1 MLEQKL
7 KLRNDNF
14 SIPGVSLRH
23 LKSALYV
30 AECKNVTR
38 AANKLNR
45 SQTTIT
51 KAICELESTLGTRL
65 FDRAATGMMPTVY
78 GDALARRVRLV
89 VDEFDKAGKSYQD
102 FKPGGRHYHSIPVF
116 SLDISYKRLAAFV
129 ALYEKR
135 NVTVAAQTLGISKTA
150 VYNSMRYLEDL
161 LELPLFQSELNGV
174 TPTDLA
180 TILVRHTKLAF
191 SQIHHAI
198 DDIANLDGVTQGR
211 VVIGT
216 LPYTRTYLTP
226 VAINRLLQNYPQI
239 DVVTR
244 EGPYDILESSLRS
257 GDVDLIVGAIRNVE
271 NRTDLVTEKLFEDRL
286 SVIARKDHPL
296 AGRSRINFKDMQ
308 DAQWVLPAMGCSSRK
323 LFDEALSR
331 HEMFVPEHVVE
342 ASSLSMVRG
351 LLMDSDRVALLSKH
365 QIYYDMQFGI
375 LDVLPVVLEDT
386 YRSIGVTLRAHTQ
399 PSPAAEL
406 FLGCIRE
413 VSGEIHSSI

>member
-1 MLEQKL
+1 MS
-7 KLRNDNF
+7 NDNLR
-14 SIPGVSLRH
+14 IPGVSLRH

-30 AECKNVTR
+30 AEYKNVTR

-51 KAICELESTLGTRL
+51 KAICELEATLGARL

-78 GDALARRVRLV
+78 GAALARRVRLV
-89 VDEFDKAGKSYQD
+89 VDEFDKAGKSYQE
-102 FKPGGRHYHSIPVF
+102 FKPDGRHYHSIPVF

-135 NVTVAAQTLGISKTA
+135 NVTAAAQTLGISKTA
-150 VYNSMRYLEDL
+150 VYNSMRYLEEL
-161 LELPLFQSELNGV
+161 LELPLFQTEPHGV
-174 TPTDLA
+174 TPTGLA

-191 SQIHHAI
+191 SQIHQAI

-226 VAINRLLQNYPQI
+226 VAINRLLEKFPQI

-257 GDVDLIVGAIRNVE
+257 GDIDFIVGAIRNVE
-271 NRTDLVTEKLFEDRL
+271 NRADIVTEKLFEDRL

-308 DAQWVLPAMGCSSRK
+308 DAQWVLPARGSPSRQ
-323 LFDEALSR
+323 LFDETLLR
-331 HEMFVPEHVVE
+331 HEMLVPEHAVE
-342 ASSLSMVRG
+342 TSSLSMVRG
-351 LLMDSDRVALLSKH
+351 LLMDSDRVALLSEH

-386 YRSIGVTLRAHTQ
+386 YRPIGLTLRAHTQ

-406 FLGCIRE
+406 LLGYLRE
-413 VSGEIHSSI
+413 VSGEIHHQGTA